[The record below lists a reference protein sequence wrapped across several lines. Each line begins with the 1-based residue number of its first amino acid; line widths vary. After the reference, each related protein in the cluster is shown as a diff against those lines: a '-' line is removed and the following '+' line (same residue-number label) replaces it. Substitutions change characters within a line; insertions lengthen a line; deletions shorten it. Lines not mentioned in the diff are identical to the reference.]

1 MRDLDAASHLLDW
14 TIKHSVSFHF
24 RRSVVV
30 ARCLQARLAVLRD
43 QNEKGLAFSQQAAGD
58 LWRAGLMPAVRSEE
72 VYLTHYE
79 VLLVNDKPAEAW
91 TWLRRASD
99 VLEAK
104 AASIHDAERRR
115 DFRERVKTSRS
126 ILSSISR
133 SKAASERQ

>member
-1 MRDLDAASHLLDW
+1 
-14 TIKHSVSFHF
+14 
-24 RRSVVV
+24 
-30 ARCLQARLAVLRD
+30 
-43 QNEKGLAFSQQAAGD
+43 
-58 LWRAGLMPAVRSEE
+58 MPAVRSEE